1 MTCVASASPCPQRR
15 ISRPAESRLA
25 RFANTAKVTAINRL
39 PASRRMAALVAL
51 VAFALCLE
59 ATAYDDALD
68 VLEALLRD
76 LFSNAERADKKA
88 RLRS

>member
-39 PASRRMAALVAL
+39 PASRRMAALVA
-51 VAFALCLE
+51 FALCLE